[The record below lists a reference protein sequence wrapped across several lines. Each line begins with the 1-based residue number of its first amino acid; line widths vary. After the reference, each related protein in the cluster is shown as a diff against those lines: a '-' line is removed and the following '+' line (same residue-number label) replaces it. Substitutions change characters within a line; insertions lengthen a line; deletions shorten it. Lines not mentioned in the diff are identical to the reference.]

1 MRRRCSRGT
10 AGARPSARAARML
23 LATLVA
29 ATPAAAQEALG
40 LARLSLAERRVELER
55 PGAGWQSA
63 VEGAPLRLGE
73 AVRTGPDATAR
84 LELPW
89 MSLTLG
95 PGSVLRFPDAA
106 LLQATLDAGRAVLD
120 SPGRDALKLVTR
132 EAEVY
137 GRGRAVVRREGR
149 TTMVSCL
156 SGRFQVA
163 AGGGVVSLAPGH
175 GSVVAADGGPGA
187 AEPVPKPPGR
197 GLWPADDPAYVD
209 RGGTIALRW
218 DGNAA
223 SYQVEVLPVG
233 ADVVLLQRDV
243 LAPPARVEIP
253 WDGAF
258 RWRVSSRDGR
268 GLEGPP
274 SVEGLIAVEP
284 R

>member
-1 MRRRCSRGT
+1 MRRRCSRGR
-10 AGARPSARAARML
+10 AGARPTARAAGVL
-23 LATLVA
+23 LAAL

-40 LARLSLAERRVELER
+40 LARLSLVERRVELER
-55 PGAGWQSA
+55 PGAGWQAA
-63 VEGAPLRLGE
+63 VEGAPMRLGE
-73 AVRTGPDATAR
+73 AVRTGQDATAR

-95 PGSVLRFPDAA
+95 PGSVLRFPDAT

-120 SPGRDALKLVTR
+120 SPGREALKLVTR

-149 TTMVSCL
+149 ATMVSCL

-175 GSVVAADGGPGA
+175 GSVVAAGRGPGA
-187 AEPVPKPPGR
+187 AEPVPEPPAR
-197 GLWPADDPAYVD
+197 GLWPADDPAYVE
-209 RGGTIALRW
+209 RGATIALRW

-223 SYQVEVLPVG
+223 FSYQVELLPVG

-258 RWRVSSRDGR
+258 RWRVSSRDSR

-274 SVEGLIAVEP
+274 SAEGLIAVEP